1 MTGMQQLVEVDQR
14 HVFDIDRLSEYLNDK
29 ISGLGKL
36 TVRQFHGGQSNPT
49 YLLDDGKRQL
59 VLRRKP
65 PGQLLPSAHAVD
77 REYRIMSALQKTDVP
92 VPRTYVYCDDPE
104 VIGTPFFVMDYL
116 RGRTFWDPALP
127 GLSVGERAAIF
138 DDMNRVIAALHSVDY
153 QAIGLGDYGRPGNYL
168 ARQVDRWTRQYRAS
182 ETRPIEA
189 MEHLIAWLPHHIP
202 EGDETCIVH
211 GDFRLDN
218 LIIHSQEPRVIG
230 VLDWELSTLGHPLA
244 DFAYHMMA
252 WNVPADVFRG
262 MAGVNFQALGI
273 PEEAEYVRR
282 YCERTGRAGI
292 PNWDFYLAF
301 NLFRMAAI
309 LQGVYARA
317 LQGNASSSNGLEQG
331 AKAVPLAEIGW
342 QFAQRSDARQAPV
355 A

>member
-1 MTGMQQLVEVDQR
+1 MTGSQQLVDIDPR
-14 HVFDIDRLSEYLNDK
+14 HLFDIARLSEYLRDV
-29 ISGLGKL
+29 IPGLGKL
-36 TVRQFHGGQSNPT
+36 SARQFHGGQSNPT
-49 YLLDDGKRQL
+49 YLLDDGKRRL

-77 REYRIMSALQKTDVP
+77 REYRIMSALQNTGVP
-92 VPRTYVYCDDPE
+92 VPRTHVYCDDAA
-104 VIGTPFFVMDYL
+104 VIGTAFFVMDYL

-127 GLSVGERAAIF
+127 GLSADERAAIF

-153 QAIGLGDYGRPGNYL
+153 QAIGMADYGRPGNYL
-168 ARQVDRWTRQYRAS
+168 ARQVERWTRQYRAS
-182 ETRPIEA
+182 ETRVIDA
-189 MEHLIAWLPHHIP
+189 MERLIAWLPQHIP

-218 LIIHSQEPRVIG
+218 LIIHPEEPRVIG

-252 WNVPADVFRG
+252 WNVPANVFRG
-262 MAGVNFQALGI
+262 MAGVDFRELGI
-273 PEEAEYVRR
+273 PEEAAYVRR

-292 PNWDFYLAF
+292 PHWDFYLAF
-301 NLFRMAAI
+301 NLFRIAAI

-317 LQGNASSSNGLEQG
+317 RQGNASSSNSLEEG

-342 QFAQRSDARQAPV
+342 QFAERSERRARS
-355 A
+355 

>member
-1 MTGMQQLVEVDQR
+1 MNGMQQLVEIDGR
-14 HVFDIDRLSEYLNDK
+14 HVFDMERLAEYLHDV
-29 ISGLGKL
+29 IPGLGKL
-36 TVRQFHGGQSNPT
+36 AARQFHGGQSNPT

-77 REYRIMSALQKTDVP
+77 REHRILSALQGTAVP
-92 VPRTYVYCDDPE
+92 VPRTYVYCDDAE
-104 VIGTPFFVMDYL
+104 VIGTPFFIMDFL

-127 GLSVGERAAIF
+127 GLSTAERQAIF
-138 DDMNRVIAALHSVDY
+138 DDMNRVIAALHGVDY
-153 QAIGLGDYGRPGNYL
+153 EAVGMADYGRPGKYL
-168 ARQVDRWTRQYRAS
+168 ARQIDRWTRQYRAS
-182 ETRPIEA
+182 QTSPIEA
-189 MEHLIAWLPHHIP
+189 MEHLIEWLPVHIP
-202 EGDETCIVH
+202 DGDETCIVH

-218 LIIHSQEPRVIG
+218 LIIHPEEPRVIG

-252 WNVPADVFRG
+252 WSVPADVFRG
-262 MAGVNFQALGI
+262 MAGANFRGLGI
-273 PEEAEYVRR
+273 PDEESYIRR

-292 PNWDFYLAF
+292 PHWDFYLAF

-317 LQGNASSSNGLEQG
+317 LQGNASSSNAREEG
-331 AKAVPLAEIGW
+331 AKAVPLANIGW
-342 QFAQRSDARQAPV
+342 QFARRSER
-355 A
+355 

>member
-1 MTGMQQLVEVDQR
+1 MTSSLQLVEIDQR
-14 HVFDIDRLSEYLNDK
+14 NIFDIEWLSAYLRDT
-29 ISGLGKL
+29 IPGLGKL
-36 TVRQFHGGQSNPT
+36 SARQFHGGQSNPT

-77 REYRIMSALQKTDVP
+77 REYRIMSALQQTDVP
-92 VPRTYVYCDDPE
+92 VPRTHVYCDDPA
-104 VIGTPFFVMDYL
+104 VIGTAFFVMDYL
-116 RGRTFWDPALP
+116 HGRTFWDPALP
-127 GLSVGERAAIF
+127 GLSAGERAAIF

-153 QAIGLGDYGRPGNYL
+153 EAIGLADYGRPGNYL
-168 ARQVDRWTRQYRAS
+168 ARQVDRWTKQYRAS
-182 ETRPIEA
+182 ETRRIEA
-189 MEHLIAWLPHHIP
+189 MEQLIGWLPQHIP
-202 EGDETCIVH
+202 EGDETRIVH

-218 LIIHSQEPRVIG
+218 LIIHPEEPRIIG

-252 WNVPADVFRG
+252 WNVPANVFRG
-262 MAGVNFQALGI
+262 MAGVNFRELGI
-273 PEEAEYVRR
+273 PGEAEYVRR

-292 PNWDFYLAF
+292 PHWDFYLAF

-317 LQGNASSSNGLEQG
+317 LQGNASSSNSLEEG
-331 AKAVPLAEIGW
+331 AKAVPLAAIGW
-342 QFAQRSDARQAPV
+342 QFAERSARQAQ
-355 A
+355 